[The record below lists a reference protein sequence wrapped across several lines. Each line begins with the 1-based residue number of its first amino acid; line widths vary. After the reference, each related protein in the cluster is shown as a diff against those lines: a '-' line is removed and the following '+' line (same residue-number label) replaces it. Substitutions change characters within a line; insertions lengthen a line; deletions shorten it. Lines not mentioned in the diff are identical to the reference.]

1 MAIETH
7 PERAEPAG
15 SGPQIGGPGGVLRPW
30 WLRPGVH
37 IGVIGAAVG
46 YILGHLLGNFLSSA
60 YQQNALSDSND
71 IPIVL
76 GYALGTIGWLAGL
89 GVFNDLGRQMLG
101 KPLLAEVR
109 RGAGEVGLSK
119 YFRYTLD
126 HKVVGIQYLY
136 GMIAYFLTGGLFAMA
151 IRSELLSPSYH
162 LIGPNQYLMVVGEHG
177 TMMMMMMSSV
187 ILGPFGQYFG
197 PLLIG
202 SKRVAFPRLEALGFW
217 LTPAAYVILL
227 SAVLFGG
234 FPTGWTGY
242 EPLATQARQG
252 EDAYFFAFG
261 LMGISMILAGFNMI
275 VTIINYRAPGMRWS
289 RLPMFVWSMFTVSF
303 LQVLAVPVLVGA
315 CYMGLMD
322 RTFQTAFFENQL
334 GGSSFLYEDL
344 FWFFGHPEVYILA
357 LPGFGVVAEVIAVF
371 CRKPL
376 FGYKIAAAGM
386 LGVGI
391 LSFFVWQHHLFVSG
405 INPDMRPLFMLTTE
419 LISIPTGFIFL
430 VAMGTFWKAKIRFS
444 IPMLFALAFYFNF
457 LIGGISG
464 VFLSDV
470 PADTTE
476 HGSFFVMA
484 HFHYTIMGGLIF
496 AFMAGI
502 YYWLPKMTGIKL
514 NEKLGKLHFWTMFI
528 FFNTTFLPLF
538 ALGLMGMPRRVF
550 EYARNLE
557 TLNDWV
563 SISAFC
569 LGGSIL
575 IFLINFVMSMLFWRE
590 PEVGNPW
597 RARSLEW
604 QVSTPPPPEN
614 FKRVPVILSGP
625 YDYGVQ
631 GRAAGGRPRPAARRH
646 RRGLRGRAR
655 RGGVTMTDMT
665 ASPAP
670 ASQEAALAAE
680 DEGFYH
686 ESALNAAW
694 TGSRLAIG
702 GLAFL
707 FGSFVF
713 AYFYLRSLDSEG
725 RWQGSGFTH
734 PSLWMGTTIMLLAV
748 LSASTH
754 YFVLQRIKAGHKQTW
769 QIGGLIAPRPRPGRG
784 RDAGLHAARPAVQAG
799 QLRVLQRLRR
809 LLPGLPGHPVRRAA
823 LAGDAARQ
831 VQVHPGPVVRRTAA
845 HVH

>member
-1 MAIETH
+1 MAIEIR
-7 PERAEPAG
+7 PERAEPTG
-15 SGPQIGGPGGVLRPW
+15 RGPEVPGAPRPW
-30 WLRPGVH
+30 WLRPGPH

-46 YILGHLLGNFLSSA
+46 YILGHLLGNFLSSG
-60 YQQNALSDSND
+60 YGQNTLSDTND
-71 IPIVL
+71 VPIVL
-76 GYALGTIGWLAGL
+76 GYAFAVIGWLAGV
-89 GVFNDLGRQMLG
+89 GVFNDLGKLMIG
-101 KPLLAEVR
+101 KPLPHHEQHPEPGLA
-109 RGAGEVGLSK
+109 K

-136 GMIAYFLTGGLFAMA
+136 GMIGYFLTGGLFAMA

-202 SKRVAFPRLEALGFW
+202 SKRVAYPRLEALGFW

-227 SAVLFGG
+227 SGVLFGG

-242 EPLATQARQG
+242 QPLADQAKQG
-252 EDAYFFAFG
+252 MDAYYFAFG
-261 LMGISMILAGFNMI
+261 LMGISIILAGFNMI
-275 VTIINYRAPGMRWS
+275 VTVINYRAPGMRWS
-289 RLPMFVWSMFTVSF
+289 RLPMFVWSMFTVAF

-315 CYMGLMD
+315 CYMGLAD
-322 RTFQTAFFENQL
+322 RTFQTAFFANQL

-357 LPGFGVVAEVIAVF
+357 LPGFGVISEVVAVF

-376 FGYKIAAAGM
+376 FGYRIAAAGI
-386 LGVGI
+386 LGVTI
-391 LSFFVWQHHLFVSG
+391 LSFFVWQHHLFDSG

-419 LISIPTGFIFL
+419 LISIPTGFIYL

-514 NEKLGKLHFWTMFI
+514 NETLGKIHFWTMFI
-528 FFNTTFLPLF
+528 FFNSTFMPLF

-550 EYARNLE
+550 EYARNLQ

-569 LGGSIL
+569 LGGSML

-590 PEVGNPW
+590 REVGNPW

-604 QVSTPPPPEN
+604 QLPSPPPPEN
-614 FKRVPVILSGP
+614 FKRVPVILAGS
-625 YDYGVQ
+625 YDYGIPNALPVADLNPPP
-631 GRAAGGRPRPAARRH
+631 GVIGAAYAEAS
-646 RRGLRGRAR
+646 
-655 RGGVTMTDMT
+655 GV
-665 ASPAP
+665 
-670 ASQEAALAAE
+670 EA
-680 DEGFYH
+680 
-686 ESALNAAW
+686 
-694 TGSRLAIG
+694 
-702 GLAFL
+702 
-707 FGSFVF
+707 
-713 AYFYLRSLDSEG
+713 
-725 RWQGSGFTH
+725 
-734 PSLWMGTTIMLLAV
+734 
-748 LSASTH
+748 
-754 YFVLQRIKAGHKQTW
+754 
-769 QIGGLIAPRPRPGRG
+769 
-784 RDAGLHAARPAVQAG
+784 
-799 QLRVLQRLRR
+799 
-809 LLPGLPGHPVRRAA
+809 
-823 LAGDAARQ
+823 
-831 VQVHPGPVVRRTAA
+831 
-845 HVH
+845 